1 MTNISSQS
9 IWDTLSTPLPA
20 EFTVHANLNHQI
32 ETLERKNNT
41 GTYIIIG
48 LGVLLV
54 GVSIFMAIE
63 KERMQKSQ
71 EYWRR
76 KD

>member
-1 MTNISSQS
+1 MTNISSQI
-9 IWDTLSTPLPA
+9 IWETLSVPIPI
-20 EFTVHANLNHQI
+20 EFAHHANLYRQI